1 MSTTLRMIGSM
12 VCALMVACSSG
23 NGGNG
28 GGKPDLVDLSTP
40 ELIADVVVETA
51 EPDEVVE
58 VVAPPEPILSARL
71 VETSEDLIGG
81 ENAYGMVGRA
91 YILENE
97 RVRFLIQDKGV
108 SAHLSMKGG
117 NIIDADI
124 ARPGEEGNDQ
134 FREMF
139 TVVGLRASSV
149 DSVEVF
155 KDGADGKQAIL
166 KVEGTDSETGL
177 VGVLDSIT
185 LPLNASMTTYYI
197 LDADASYLRI
207 RTDVTNNGDKDLKGL
222 MVGDFLTFGG
232 GQTLFTPEGGFGGV
246 ETDVSAL
253 ISVGGGTSYGYTI
266 ASGTIG
272 VPLVDA
278 NGTMSFLDLAFSVKA
293 GGGENHF
300 ERYFIVGKGDVASVL
315 NVVHELRGVETM
327 HLGGFAWY
335 DNDKPI
341 EGVKVTLFAE
351 GEGVP
356 GGGRALTQ
364 AVTDSEGVVDFYYP
378 GGVYDVVFSS
388 PGRPTHVSESFA
400 LDKIYEILGVVMDGE
415 GKVQLDIFEV
425 DKDGSNLG
433 AIPGKVSFYCEDAE
447 PVWKE
452 LGEYE
457 RHGLC
462 RVLHSATGA
471 EVMAVKP
478 GVYKAVVSRG
488 IEYER
493 VEVSGFEVKE
503 GETVVLSAGL
513 LRSVDTTGW
522 MSGDFHQHTI
532 GSIDAGPTFVEKVV
546 ENLTEGVE
554 IAATTDHDNITSY
567 GPAIVELGVGDLITS
582 VVGDEVSVNTIGH
595 FNILG
600 PEHDLD
606 VAYDPHHHYD
616 YIGAKLFSGKT
627 VPEVFADIRAIPG
640 VKVIQINHGRS
651 SSGYLRWARF
661 DPVSGEALSEEEPMA
676 WDFDS
681 MEVKDSM
688 GSPAQFEEAAD
699 AGIQEMALAD
709 PGEIPL
715 MRDWFGL
722 LAHGH
727 PVCGMGNSDA
737 HKRNDG
743 VGYSRNFLDVG
754 TDDPADVSTDEVL
767 EAILAQRNVVS
778 NGPFIRVTA
787 NGAHKMGHLD
797 PVKSTDGSVVLHVT
811 VSAPSWMTVNTLEI
825 YASGRPLPLSFDG
838 ETIMQEE
845 PDQNF
850 SGTVALLNP
859 EEGQTL
865 RLDADVV
872 LSPEGDSWY
881 VFLVRGSGSLAP
893 VGEGYPFAYTNPIY
907 VESSP

>member
-1 MSTTLRMIGSM
+1 MLWTRQLVGCLG
-12 VCALMVACSSG
+12 CAVMLSCSSQ
-23 NGGNG
+23 G
-28 GGKPDLVDLSTP
+28 GGGQRDLVDAANAELIP
-40 ELIADVVVETA
+40 ELVAETA
-51 EPDEVVE
+51 RPVDVVE
-58 VVAPPEPILSARL
+58 VVEPPGPVLSARL
-71 VETSEDLIGG
+71 VETTDDLIGG
-81 ENAYGMVGRA
+81 ENAYGMAGSA
-91 YILENE
+91 FIIEND
-97 RVRFLIQDKGV
+97 RVRFLVQDKGV
-108 SAHLSMKGG
+108 SVHLSMKGG

-139 TVVGLRASSV
+139 TVVGLRASTV

-155 KDGADGKQAIL
+155 KDGSNGKEAVL
-166 KVEGTDSETGL
+166 KVEGTDTETGL

-185 LPLNASMTTYYI
+185 IPLNISMTTYYI

-232 GQTLFTPEGGFGGV
+232 GQTLFTPEGGFGSV

-253 ISVGGGTSYGYTI
+253 ISVGGGTSYGYTT

-272 VPLVDA
+272 VPVVDA
-278 NGTMSFLDLAFSVKA
+278 NGTMSFLDMSFSVPV
-293 GGGENHF
+293 GGASHF

-315 NVVHELRGVETM
+315 NVVQTLRGAETL

-341 EGVKVTLFAE
+341 PGVKVTLFAE
-351 GEGVP
+351 GEGIP
-356 GGGRALTQ
+356 GGGRAITQ
-364 AVTDSEGVVDFYYP
+364 AVTDAEGKFDIYHP

-388 PGRPTHVSESFA
+388 PGRPTHTSESFP

-425 DKDGSNLG
+425 DETG
-433 AIPGKVSFYCEDAE
+433 AEIGPIPAKISLYCEDAE
-447 PVWKE
+447 PVWQE

-462 RVLHSATGA
+462 RVLLSADGQ

-488 IEYER
+488 IEYEK
-493 VEVSGFEVKE
+493 VELPGFEVNE
-503 GETVVLSAGL
+503 GETVTLSAGL
-513 LRSVDTTGW
+513 LRSLDTSGW

-532 GSIDAGPTFVEKVV
+532 GSIDAGPTFVEKVI
-546 ENLTEGVE
+546 ENLAEGVE

-567 GPAIVELGVGDLITS
+567 GPAIAALGVGDLVTS
-582 VVGDEVSVNTIGH
+582 VVGDEVSVNTVGH

-600 PEHDLD
+600 PDHALD
-606 VAYDPHHHYD
+606 VAYDPAHHYD

-640 VKVIQINHGRS
+640 VKVIQVNHGRS
-651 SSGYLRWARF
+651 GSGYLRWVRF
-661 DPVSGEALSEEEPMA
+661 DPVSGETLSGLEPMA

-681 MEVKDSM
+681 MEVKDSL
-688 GSPAQFEEAAD
+688 GSPVQFEEAAD
-699 AGIQEMALAD
+699 AEIQEMAVAD

-743 VGYSRNFLDVG
+743 VGYSRNYLNVG
-754 TDDPADVSTDEVL
+754 SDDPADVTTDAVL
-767 EAILAQRNVVS
+767 QAILAQRNVVS
-778 NGPFIRVTA
+778 NGPFIRVSA
-787 NGAHKMGHLD
+787 YGEDKMGHLD
-797 PVKSTDGSVVLHVT
+797 PVETESGSVVLHLAVAAAT
-811 VSAPSWMTVNTLEI
+811 WIDVGSVEI
-825 YASGRPLPLSFDG
+825 YANGRPLNLSFDG

-845 PDQNF
+845 PGPDF
-850 SGTVALLNP
+850 STTLPVTAAVVGETV
-859 EEGQTL
+859 

-872 LSPEGDSWY
+872 LSPEGDTWY

-893 VGEGYPFAYTNPIY
+893 VGDGYPFAYTNPIY
-907 VESSP
+907 VETSP